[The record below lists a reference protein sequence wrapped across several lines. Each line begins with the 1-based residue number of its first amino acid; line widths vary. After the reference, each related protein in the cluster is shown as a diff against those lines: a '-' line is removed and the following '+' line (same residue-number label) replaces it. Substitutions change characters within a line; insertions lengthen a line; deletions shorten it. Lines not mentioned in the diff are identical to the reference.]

1 MPGIED
7 KLMTASQIKEVTDT
21 KLDKD
26 FSSLDT
32 SGGFSL
38 TDELAVNISGSPY
51 RITGRTLANAIGG
64 GGTEQAALTNYVKNC
79 GTISSLPATFT
90 DSNITADMIVIEY
103 TVGDE
108 SAVGSDWTVTTSDG
122 SFTIAG
128 TLAKSTSLSIVFGV
142 GYSTTPSILTNLAS
156 DSPDNILK
164 ASPRP
169 GVTGVLPL
177 VNGGVGSSTAAGART
192 NLDVYSKS
200 ETNSAIQQSTA
211 IKNVTNQFSISATK
225 GTISQKKAY
234 RSGNVVA
241 LGFVL
246 TASEAV
252 GGGGGFG
259 CTATVSD
266 ASLKPI
272 CRQAGSSSL
281 PSIGCVNVDGTSSG
295 MNIVVTAYSTVNAG
309 TAFWVLATYIC
320 NG

>member
-1 MPGIED
+1 MPSIED

-200 ETNSAIQQSTA
+200 ETDSAIQQSTA
-211 IKNVTNQFSISATK
+211 DVIRTGDVASFINVNGSGAPTNFYAQAVTATK
-225 GTISQKKAY
+225 TVYVRGTCSALTLSAGYTIINSVVSSSYVPRADTAICAFSPAFLVGAYISRAGHLVIYTPSAQ
-234 RSGNVVA
+234 SN
-241 LGFVL
+241 
-246 TASEAV
+246 
-252 GGGGGFG
+252 
-259 CTATVSD
+259 ATV
-266 ASLKPI
+266 I
-272 CRQAGSSSL
+272 FGGS
-281 PSIGCVNVDGTSSG
+281 
-295 MNIVVTAYSTVNAG
+295 
-309 TAFWVLATYIC
+309 YIFD
-320 NG
+320 